1 MLLRS
6 RSSLGLQF
14 TFPLLVVV
22 IKQITTTVIT
32 CMFIIT
38 IIGACVFTVVD
49 GEENTDSDDNNKQ
62 D

>member
-1 MLLRS
+1 MLLSSTS
-6 RSSLGLQF
+6 RLGLQF
-14 TFPLLVVV
+14 TFSLLVLV

-38 IIGACVFTVVD
+38 IIGACVFTIVD
-49 GEENTDSDDNNKQ
+49 GEENTDTDENKKQ